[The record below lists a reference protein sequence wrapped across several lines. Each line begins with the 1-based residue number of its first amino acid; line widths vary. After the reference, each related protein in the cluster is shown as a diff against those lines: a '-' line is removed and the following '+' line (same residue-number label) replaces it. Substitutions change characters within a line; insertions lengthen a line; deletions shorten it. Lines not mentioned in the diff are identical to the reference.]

1 MQTTSAT
8 MLTALQAHEIGTNSF
23 DLLELIEIYASSYV
37 PHVTNGFEPASAE
50 KRWCG
55 VLGYTFLTLAYEREY
70 VDRGDIQRFMSKQ
83 ENNVTLNFS
92 NISRQLAAWVQ
103 GTDIEG
109 KQLVVRVVCLSS
121 TVLADSL
128 VIFTGRLDKP
138 GDFSDESGS
147 ISATQRFG
155 QINQQFPP
163 RTFSPNDPNGRAPN
177 DPLFEGFRFSAQTA
191 SVIYTTRVRRQGF
204 GGLVGLS
211 RNVTHSFQASSRTD
225 ISSNL
230 AVPDAFGRVQL
241 YATYLAT
248 LDIGGAINFSAAVC
262 EGVIDSYIDIKQ
274 INPKF
279 SQISANPARF
289 YGYLGGQGPV
299 GREQL
304 PIRILNPSVPNHP
317 GDGYYSRT
325 AWFAGFVSGSSV
337 DIDEAEAPDWIVLIK
352 AKIITIPDV
361 SGVFNT
367 EAWSDNPAYVA
378 RYLLSDARY
387 FNEGVGAIED
397 AVCWDTGLHCAGY
410 VLDSTKGEWT
420 YVPQVDAGL
429 HSAAVLD
436 SFPLTS
442 LVAHWKLDEASGTRA
457 DATSRGNN
465 LTDNNTVTQ
474 AAGKIVNSALLTLAN
489 SEYLSLASNADV
501 SMGDIDFTFA
511 VWVYLNSKATVQ
523 TILAKLSDATADQ
536 DYQIQYDSVSDR
548 FRFRVI
554 QSPTTVR
561 QVAAN
566 SFGSPSVSTWYHIV
580 AWHDA
585 TANTINI
592 CVNNG
597 TVDSLATGGA
607 LIAASA
613 SQFRLGAQ
621 AHSGFPEYLDGR
633 LDEVSIWKRVLTSAE
648 RAILYNSSL
657 GIAYSTALQPAKFS
671 LYRSTGLVDSRRV
684 RMLELGTLSGDP
696 HQTLAEIEPFDP
708 TDPPEP
714 FDPPTNTNLRP
725 TVLRVRH
732 TCNVTLTERMS
743 GLDFLHNVVAP
754 SGRLFF
760 RRNGKGRI
768 EILTEKPADNTR
780 LRAAAAPAATT
791 VLVTDVDPWKLG
803 PLLLTQKLLIG
814 NTLTTSEVRTATVAA
829 FTADGNSITLSS
841 SGSGGITATASG
853 ANLTLGSATVAASG
867 TITLSGT
874 VAGTITVTINGLVCS
889 YTLDSFDSLN
899 SAAIL
904 LARYINA
911 TPKLNQFIKATYSGA
926 VVTVTAK
933 WGVLTLNSALANS
946 HSAEVANPTVAPTL
960 AAAAGGAL
968 PAGTWWVGYAYK
980 TVVGSTSVSPL
991 QSVVVTVNQKINV
1004 TGLGALP
1011 GGVLSVDWYVS
1022 KYAGSTEI
1030 VFWAN
1035 NDGTAFSIGASV
1047 PVSSNSLPPDY
1058 NESGEEILR
1067 VAMSFSSNDQG
1078 ATVLAQTGLTKG
1090 NIHAGSFKW
1099 PLPGKQSSTNL
1110 VAGTFFHSTEDYAP
1124 TPLEVHDYAHQ
1135 TQIRKVNKKDADL
1148 SAFDNYSQSSRYLNF
1163 LLSKHREGD
1172 WFDSLSAGPYAM
1184 LLEEGDIHCGS
1195 SDNAGVINVVTRA
1208 EEISIGKAPT
1218 YTVKITGRKY
1228 STLMFSDRVRQHSIR
1243 LPTTL
1248 RAITPI
1254 PSEIEFIDNFPI
1266 RDVDGLV
1273 AGFYVA
1279 VSYDKTTQGSWRG
1292 WQLWADYGD
1301 GYVQIVEGDVAAIM
1315 GTATTTLGTVTN
1327 TAVMDIVSTV
1337 TFTLEHGVEPAP
1349 APQPFSTVTKPEL
1362 LSSPHRNLFLV
1373 GNEYVQAQTVVFNG
1387 SQSYTISNLLRGRF
1401 GTDTTELT
1409 HAASERVV
1417 FLNGAEKLV
1426 TIDPVR
1432 LNAPFNYKAV
1442 TTNQDVSDATPVSF
1456 TWTGGT
1462 LRPLSPVNIRGAR
1475 NAAGDLLIQWTRRTR
1490 IAQGLRD
1497 FSGTPLSEEE
1507 EIYQLSI
1514 MDGASV
1520 KRGPIRIRAAG
1531 FQDFLEDRQIAY
1543 SIGAVESDTL
1553 RVGVHQVDT
1562 SQMVIKGIVPHFS
1575 AIGGFEHGRG
1585 VGFIDNVISEAG
1597 DTSWSMWVEAG
1608 LPDSGANRIIDVY
1621 QNGALIQ
1628 STNVNSLTTSTSVAE
1643 LKLGIINNQVEIHAQ
1658 IGGRVEELIYRSP
1671 LDGSL
1676 FSGRDI
1682 RPLTINAID
1691 RPRLIPR
1698 VSTYLYDED
1707 SQIEDWSSVQDPVTV
1722 RIAQESAVV
1731 GIGAY
1736 ATAAI

>member
-23 DLLELIEIYASSYV
+23 DLLELIEVYSSSYV

-147 ISATQRFG
+147 LSATQRFG

-279 SQISANPARF
+279 SQISANPAKF

-304 PIRILNPSVPNHP
+304 PIRIINPSVPNHP

-325 AWFAGFVSGSSV
+325 AWFAGFVSGSEV

-352 AKIITIPDV
+352 AKIITVPDV

-397 AVCWDTGLHCAGY
+397 AVCWDTGLHCAGF

-420 YVPQVDAGL
+420 YVPQAD
-429 HSAAVLD
+429 SAV
-436 SFPLTS
+436 
-442 LVAHWKLDEASGTRA
+442 HGT
-457 DATSRGNN
+457 
-465 LTDNNTVTQ
+465 
-474 AAGKIVNSALLTLAN
+474 
-489 SEYLSLASNADV
+489 
-501 SMGDIDFTFA
+501 DF
-511 VWVYLNSKATVQ
+511 K
-523 TILAKLSDATADQ
+523 
-536 DYQIQYDSVSDR
+536 
-548 FRFRVI
+548 
-554 QSPTTVR
+554 
-561 QVAAN
+561 
-566 SFGSPSVSTWYHIV
+566 
-580 AWHDA
+580 
-585 TANTINI
+585 
-592 CVNNG
+592 
-597 TVDSLATGGA
+597 
-607 LIAASA
+607 
-613 SQFRLGAQ
+613 
-621 AHSGFPEYLDGR
+621 
-633 LDEVSIWKRVLTSAE
+633 
-648 RAILYNSSL
+648 
-657 GIAYSTALQPAKFS
+657 

-684 RMLELGTLSGDP
+684 RMLDLGTLAGDP
-696 HQTLAEIEPFDP
+696 HLQLAEIEPFDP

-732 TCNVTLTERMS
+732 TCNVTLTERIS

-814 NTLTTSEVRTATVAA
+814 NTLTTSEVRSVTAAA

-867 TITLSGT
+867 TVTLSGT
-874 VAGTITVTINGLVCS
+874 VAGTITVTINGLICS

-926 VVTVTAK
+926 VVTVAAK

-946 HSAEVANPTVAPTL
+946 HSAEVPAP
-960 AAAAGGAL
+960 ASGPAINAAGGVL
-968 PAGTWWVGYAYK
+968 PAGTWYVGYAYR
-980 TVVGSTSVSPL
+980 TVVGSTQISPL
-991 QSVVVTVNQKINV
+991 TSLVLAADEEIDVDA
-1004 TGLGALP
+1004 LGALP
-1011 GGVLSVDWYVS
+1011 AGVLSVDWYVS
-1022 KYAGSTEI
+1022 KYANSTEL
-1030 VFWAN
+1030 VFWIN
-1035 NDGTAFSIGASV
+1035 NGGSAFAIGGSDL
-1047 PVSSNSLPPDY
+1047 PTSSNSLPPDY
-1058 NESGEEILR
+1058 NESGEELLR
-1067 VAMSFSSNDQG
+1067 IAMSFSSNDQG
-1078 ATVLAQTGLTKG
+1078 AAVLAQTGLTKG

-1110 VAGTFFHSTEDYAP
+1110 VTGTFFDSTEDYAP
-1124 TPLEVHDYAHQ
+1124 TPLEVHDYDHQ

-1254 PSEIEFIDNFPI
+1254 PSEIEFIDNHPH
-1266 RDVDGLV
+1266 RDEWGQTP
-1273 AGFYVA
+1273 GFGVA
-1279 VSYDKTTQGSWRG
+1279 VSYDKSVQGSWRG
-1292 WQLWADYGD
+1292 WKLWADYGD
-1301 GYVQIVEGDVAAIM
+1301 GYILLTEGDVAAVT
-1315 GTATTTLGTVTN
+1315 GTATTTLGTVTDPSAWDRTN
-1327 TAVMDIVSTV
+1327 SL
-1337 TFTLEHGVEPAP
+1337 TFTVEAGL
-1349 APQPFSTVTKPEL
+1349 AETDTDPFAAVPEQDL
-1362 LSSPHRNLFLV
+1362 LANGRRNLFLY
-1373 GNEYVQAQTVVFNG
+1373 GDEYLQAATVVNNG
-1387 SQSYTISNLLRGRF
+1387 NLSYTISTFLRGRF
-1401 GTDTTELT
+1401 GTDGLQLT
-1409 HAASERVV
+1409 HSASERVV
-1417 FLNGAEKLV
+1417 YLDGSEKFVGIDVTRLNGV
-1426 TIDPVR
+1426 
-1432 LNAPFNYKAV
+1432 FNYKAV
-1442 TTNQDVSDATPVSF
+1442 TVNEDVSGVSAVPF
-1456 TWTGGT
+1456 SWTGGN
-1462 LRPLSPVNIRGAR
+1462 LRPLSPVNLRGTR
-1475 NAAGDLLIQWTRRTR
+1475 DTAGSLLIEWTRRGRLSPGLTPGSDVPISEEVENYLVEILTTGNVLKR
-1490 IAQGLRD
+1490 TIPAQGGAQAAVLLGVSNQRPECVD
-1497 FSGTPLSEEE
+1497 RNNLISSPPNPETVLAYTQQEFQGLGAWVEATLASPTDGYT
-1507 EIYQLSI
+1507 SI
-1514 MDGASV
+1514 GLTESSR
-1520 KRGPIRIRAAG
+1520 KGLLRAAG
-1531 FQDFLEDRQIAY
+1531 TVFDIDVTFNPILP
-1543 SIGAVESDTL
+1543 GL
-1553 RVGVHQVDT
+1553 RVR
-1562 SQMVIKGIVPHFS
+1562 
-1575 AIGGFEHGRG
+1575 EHGVQVYLSGSLGSVTSARIRIVMSG
-1585 VGFIDNVISEAG
+1585 TELRYYWDHTGPGSVPFYIS
-1597 DTSWSMWVEAG
+1597 
-1608 LPDSGANRIIDVY
+1608 RIIPTYPLVAFAQVIDATGVSKVE
-1621 QNGALIQ
+1621 NINVGTSATP
-1628 STNVNSLTTSTSVAE
+1628 STIYSAAQ
-1643 LKLGIINNQVEIHAQ
+1643 QVEDFGSIQNPIRVRVAQ
-1658 IGGRVEELIYRSP
+1658 V
-1671 LDGSL
+1671 
-1676 FSGRDI
+1676 
-1682 RPLTINAID
+1682 
-1691 RPRLIPR
+1691 
-1698 VSTYLYDED
+1698 
-1707 SQIEDWSSVQDPVTV
+1707 SSV
-1722 RIAQESAVV
+1722 V
-1731 GIGAY
+1731 GRGDYRQADL
-1736 ATAAI
+1736 